1 MKSIIDNIQ
10 NVISNKKG
18 EGIIEFIV
26 IIAVI
31 SIIAVNVISD
41 LQEAI
46 ENRQQQTLQHYN
58 GNDTI
63 TEFQ

>member
-1 MKSIIDNIQ
+1 LNTL
-10 NVISNKKG
+10 NNKRG
-18 EGIIEFIV
+18 DGIIEFIV

-41 LQEAI
+41 LQDAI

-63 TEFQ
+63 TEFE